1 MATSPPTTASRPVI
15 DRVRS
20 TDSLTAPPLLDP
32 PLVDPPPVDPPPVA
46 PPPVDPAFPG
56 WADPGWPG
64 SGSATIL
71 LSPPLLLPI
80 CAYIRGRDHRLE
92 SKHDDRRI
100 APLVMLWVGLARYA
114 TSMAR

>member
-1 MATSPPTTASRPVI
+1 MATSPPTTASKPVI

-20 TDSLTAPPLLDP
+20 TDSLTAPPL
-32 PLVDPPPVDPPPVA
+32 VDPPPVA
-46 PPPVDPAFPG
+46 PPPVDPAFSG
-56 WADPGWPG
+56 WADPGWPDSG
-64 SGSATIL
+64 WVGPGSATIL